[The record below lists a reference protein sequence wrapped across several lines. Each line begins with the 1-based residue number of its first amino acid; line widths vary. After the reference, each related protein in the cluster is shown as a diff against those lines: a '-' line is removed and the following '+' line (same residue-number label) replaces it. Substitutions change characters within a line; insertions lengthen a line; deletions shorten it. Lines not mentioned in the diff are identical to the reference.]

1 MDHASSQISLG
12 KRVLLLPRV
21 TVSLVF
27 PTKSLVGAYIESVN
41 DSMMNRILIAPMPLS
56 NRVLAQRAR
65 LERQQQN
72 GKVARNV
79 PFHIGDELAVS
90 VAVCAEHGRPLIDE
104 K

>member
-1 MDHASSQISLG
+1 MS
-12 KRVLLLPRV
+12 
-21 TVSLVF
+21 
-27 PTKSLVGAYIESVN
+27 
-41 DSMMNRILIAPMPLS
+41 LS

-72 GKVARNV
+72 GEVARNV